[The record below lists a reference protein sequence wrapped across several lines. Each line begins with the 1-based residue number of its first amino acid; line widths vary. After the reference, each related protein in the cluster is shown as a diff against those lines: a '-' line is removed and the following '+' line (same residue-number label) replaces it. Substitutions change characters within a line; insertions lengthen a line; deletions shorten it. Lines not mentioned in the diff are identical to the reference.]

1 MDITKYAILKKLA
14 GGGGGGGDTGVMV
27 VNFSLNVETDN
38 FSVVADKT
46 VEEVK
51 TAMYTKVVIGVL
63 TAQGVSSP
71 LGPCMIRGSDSAIG
85 FAPAQGSQNLLMCI
99 YSTKDNSW
107 AFAGGQ

>member
-1 MDITKYAILKKLA
+1 MDITKFAILKKLA

-27 VNFSLNVETDN
+27 VNFSLIIEAG
-38 FSVVADKT
+38 SSSLVANKT

-51 TAMYTKVVIGVL
+51 TAMQTKVVIGVV
-63 TAQGVSSP
+63 TSQGISIP
-71 LGPCMIRGSDSAIG
+71 LGPCMLRSSDSAIG
-85 FAPAQGSQNLLMCI
+85 FAPSQGSNTLIMWI